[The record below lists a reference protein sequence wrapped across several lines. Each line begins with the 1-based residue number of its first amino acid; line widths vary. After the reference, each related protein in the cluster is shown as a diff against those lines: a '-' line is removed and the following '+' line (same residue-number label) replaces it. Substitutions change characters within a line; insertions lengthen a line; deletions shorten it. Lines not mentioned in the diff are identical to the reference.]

1 MSASARLAASI
12 LRLSP
17 WVTTS
22 RISTATRQQLASA
35 RASTFVRWKWSK
47 ISSPS
52 DAPANTIGSMIS
64 RRALTAATGSGDAG
78 VQAP

>member
-1 MSASARLAASI
+1 MAASARLAASI

-22 RISTATRQQLASA
+22 RISTATRQELASA
-35 RASTFVRWKWSK
+35 RASTLVGWKWSK

-52 DAPANTIGSMIS
+52 DEPAKTIGSRIS
-64 RRALTAATGSGDAG
+64 RRARAASARSGEAG